1 MPIVITRPK
10 YRTFPEALKR
20 LWYRDRSDA
29 LILGVNLGLASIIA
43 LLLLV
48 ALPVAGVYFAATRG
62 VLGIV
67 FGVVITL
74 AGPYL
79 ARRFVGVFRPR
90 LDALAWL
97 LVDTSVTRDADSVA
111 PLTAYEREAVE
122 AIREAVGRVR
132 DAAEATAADG
142 AWARMQPL
150 RHEWLNDVRPK
161 EGALSRTNN
170 VAGRFEMI
178 RTLLV
183 DGSQQTIGSS
193 TFAELLVAIGEETET
208 ALASLLLGQVV
219 AQGGTTWPAY
229 YEQGRRDD
237 LLHHDGEPVSL
248 RKLLDQRQ
256 PGE

>member
-1 MPIVITRPK
+1 MITRPK

-20 LWYRDRSDA
+20 LWYRDRGDA
-29 LILGVNLGLASIIA
+29 LILGVDLGLASTIA
-43 LLLLV
+43 LLLFV
-48 ALPVAGVYFAATRG
+48 GLPVAGVYFAATGG

-67 FGVVITL
+67 LGVVITL

-79 ARRFVGVFRPR
+79 AKRFAGVFRPR
-90 LDALAWL
+90 LDAMAWL
-97 LVDTSVTRDADSVA
+97 LVDASITRDADNVA
-111 PLTAYEREAVE
+111 RLTRYEREAVE

-132 DAAEATAADG
+132 DAARATAADG
-142 AWARMQPL
+142 EWTRMQPL

-161 EGALSRTNN
+161 EGVLSRTNN
-170 VAGRFEMI
+170 VTGRFEMI

-183 DGSQQTIGSS
+183 DGSQQSNGAS
-193 TFAELLVAIGEETET
+193 TFAELLVAIAQETET
-208 ALASLLLGQVV
+208 ALASLLTGQVV

-248 RKLLDQRQ
+248 RKLFDEGRL
-256 PGE
+256 GE